1 MSLREGTRTSCPVSM
16 LSRAVVQ
23 CSCRVDTVGRALDS
37 VRVERR
43 RGPREIRPVCFRYR
57 ARVLQVSRTTP

>member
-1 MSLREGTRTSCPVSM
+1 MHTSCPVRV

-23 CSCRVDTVGRALDS
+23 CSCRVDTLGRELDR

-43 RGPREIRPVCFRYR
+43 RGPREMRPVCFR
-57 ARVLQVSRTTP
+57 